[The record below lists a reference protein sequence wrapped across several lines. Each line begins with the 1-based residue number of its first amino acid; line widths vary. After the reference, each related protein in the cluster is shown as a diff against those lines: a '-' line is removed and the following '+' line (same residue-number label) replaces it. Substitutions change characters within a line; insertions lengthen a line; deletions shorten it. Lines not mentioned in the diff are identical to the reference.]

1 MRTPALLA
9 LIVVATPALA
19 FDEKKVSNPAALSG
33 VERVF
38 VAPVALDLPAATGR
52 FERRHGG
59 IRPVL
64 PRDAE
69 ARAEALTAD
78 LKRGFRRDFELAD
91 GPGPGVLVIEP
102 TLTRLEAS
110 RPTMAD
116 FQQEPGL
123 GFESTFAGGASVT
136 LRLLRDGEEV
146 AVLKDRYAGNFSDG
160 QPRIG
165 IWQDADRAFSR
176 WSRTVPA
183 FVAQPQTAGR

>member
-1 MRTPALLA
+1 MRTTALLA
-9 LIVVATPALA
+9 LVLVATPALA
-19 FDEKKVSNPAALSG
+19 FDDKTVSNPAALSG

-38 VAPVALDLPAATGR
+38 IAPTAVDLPAASHR
-52 FERRHGG
+52 FERRNGG

-64 PRDAE
+64 PSDAE
-69 ARAEALTAD
+69 SRAAALTAE

-91 GPGPGVLVIEP
+91 EPGPGVLVIEP
-102 TLTRLEAS
+102 TLTRLESS

-116 FQQEPGL
+116 FKQEPGL
-123 GFESTFAGGASVT
+123 GFESTFAGGAAVT
-136 LRLLRDGEEV
+136 LRLVRDGEEV

-165 IWQDADRAFSR
+165 IWQDTDRAFSR